1 MAFAAFAS
9 CRKRERRLYAVIPKA
24 TSHLFFL
31 TVKLGADEAAREFGV
46 EIDWNGPRDETDHS
60 RQIQILDA
68 AVARGVAGIAI
79 SATDERALAAPV
91 ERAIAAGIPV
101 AAFDSTVEAR
111 GLKAAVATD
120 NRGAGELAAR
130 TLAALTG
137 GGGKI
142 AMVMQKPGG
151 NSTGLRERGFE
162 EILSREFPDA
172 TLVAKRYSMAEAARA
187 YAAAENILTA
197 HPDLAGMF
205 ASSEASSLG
214 AIRAIVARGLAGRVK
229 LVTFDTSETH
239 VEALREGTIDT
250 MLVQDARKLGHDAV
264 EALVRPDFPASVDVP
279 VQAIRRA
286 DLSRPGVQE
295 SLTPPDRP

>member
-1 MAFAAFAS
+1 
-9 CRKRERRLYAVIPKA
+9 VIPKA

-31 TVKLGADEAAREFGV
+31 SVKRGVDEAARDFAV
-46 EIDWNGPRDETDHS
+46 EVDWNGPRDETDHS

-68 AVARGVAGIAI
+68 AVARSVAGIAI

-101 AAFDSTVEAR
+101 VAFDSTVDAR
-111 GLKAAVATD
+111 GLKSVVATD

-130 TLAALTG
+130 TLG
-137 GGGKI
+137 GLIGGKRKV

-151 NSTGLRERGFE
+151 TSTGLRESGFE
-162 EILSREFPDA
+162 EILSREFPGA
-172 TLVAKRYSMAEAARA
+172 TLVAKQYSMADPARA

-197 HPDLAGMF
+197 HPDLSGMF

-214 AIRAIVARGLAGRVK
+214 AIRAIEARGLRGRVK

-239 VEALREGTIDT
+239 VAALRGGTIDT
-250 MLVQDARKLGHDAV
+250 MLVQDARKLGHDAL
-264 EALVRPDFPASVDVP
+264 EALVQAEYPARVAIP
-279 VQAIRRA
+279 VQSIRKG
-286 DLSRPGVQE
+286 DLARPE
-295 SLTPPDRP
+295 ARELITPPDRR

>member
-1 MAFAAFAS
+1 MAA
-9 CRKRERRLYAVIPKA
+9 CGRRERRLYAVIPKA

-31 TVKLGADEAAREFGV
+31 TVKRGVDEAAREFGV
-46 EIDWNGPRDETDHS
+46 DVDWNGPRDETDHS

-68 AVARGVAGIAI
+68 AVARSVAGIAI

-101 AAFDSTVEAR
+101 VAFDSTVDAR
-111 GLKAAVATD
+111 GLKSVIATD

-130 TLAALTG
+130 TLG
-137 GGGKI
+137 GLVGGKRKV

-151 NSTGLRERGFE
+151 TSTGLRESGFE
-162 EILSREFPDA
+162 ETLAREFPGA
-172 TLVAKRYSMAEAARA
+172 TLAAKQYSMADAARA

-197 HPDLAGMF
+197 HSDLSGMF

-214 AIRAIVARGLAGRVK
+214 AIRAIEARGLAGRVK

-239 VEALREGTIDT
+239 VAALRDGTIDV

-264 EALVRPDFPASVDVP
+264 EALVQAEYPARVAIP
-279 VQAIRRA
+279 VQSIREG
-286 DLSRPGVQE
+286 DLARPE
-295 SLTPPDRP
+295 ARELITPPDRR